1 MKVEEIR
8 ALSGDEMQLKLGEL
22 KHELFNLRFQ
32 HEVGQL
38 ENPCKIKQT
47 QKDIARIYT
56 VIKELARN
64 PKETDN

>member
-1 MKVEEIR
+1 MNAKEVR
-8 ALSGDEMQLKLGEL
+8 ALSSDEMQQKLLDL

-32 HEVGQL
+32 KSIGQL

-56 VIKELARN
+56 VLTEVAR
-64 PKETDN
+64 KSTETDN

>member
-1 MKVEEIR
+1 MNAEEVR
-8 ALSGDEMQLKLGEL
+8 ALSQEEMRQKLTDL

-38 ENPCKIKQT
+38 ENPRIIKAT

-56 VIKELARN
+56 MLNELAR
-64 PKETDN
+64 KAKQTDN